1 MLVEFSVIAVLAVLV
16 AMLAMLKE
24 LCMQIE
30 LK

>member
-1 MLVEFSVIAVLAVLV
+1 MLVEFSFMAVLAVLV
-16 AMLAMLKE
+16 AMLVMLKE